1 LRRVELVREAR
12 ILVATDLDRTLLPN
26 GPQPESPGARALFSF
41 LVARPEVT
49 LAYVSGRHRALV
61 EEAIAEFSLPQP
73 DFVIGDVGT
82 SIYQVDAP
90 GHWIQPTDW
99 ESSIARD
106 WSGLGHQG
114 LAELLQDV
122 DALVLQPPDRQNHC
136 KLSYFVSLEYS
147 PDALEPEVAARLRGV
162 GIAARLIWSVDEPAG
177 IGLLDILPARASK
190 LHALEALMAFKGF
203 DLTDTVFCGDSGN
216 DLEVLASPVP
226 AVLVANAQPEVQAE
240 AARRTVQA
248 GWPDRLYI
256 ARGGY
261 LDLTGNYSG
270 GMLEG
275 IAHYHPQI
283 TDWLQ
288 AMGSPGSH

>member
-1 LRRVELVREAR
+1 VKDAR

-26 GPQPESPGARALFSF
+26 GPQPESPGARTLFSS
-41 LVARPEVT
+41 LVARAEVT

-61 EEAIAEFSLPQP
+61 EEAITEFSLPQP
-73 DFVIGDVGT
+73 EFVIGDVGT
-82 SIYQVDAP
+82 SIYRVAAP

-99 ESSIARD
+99 ESRIARD
-106 WSGLGHQG
+106 WRGLGHEG

-122 DALVLQPPDRQNHC
+122 DALVLQPLDRQNHC
-136 KLSYFVSLEYS
+136 KLSYFVPLEQS
-147 PDALEPEVAARLRGV
+147 PGALEPEIAARLRGA
-162 GIAARLIWSVDEPAG
+162 GIDARLVWSVDEPAG
-177 IGLLDILPARASK
+177 IGLLDILPAQASK
-190 LHALEALMAFKGF
+190 LHALEALMAFRGF
-203 DLTDTVFCGDSGN
+203 SLADTVFCGDSGN
-216 DLEVLASPVP
+216 DLDVLASPVP

-240 AARRTVQA
+240 ACRRSEQA
-248 GWPDRLYI
+248 GWPDRLYV

-261 LDLTGNYSG
+261 LHLTGNYSG

-288 AMGSPGSH
+288 AMDLPGSR